1 MPAPEQGP
9 EADRTLPKRL
19 RVRRTADYRRIQGK
33 GLRVR
38 ERLLLALVLPGPS
51 ADSRVGITVSR
62 KVGNAVVRNRVKRWL
77 REAIRH
83 ERGRLGSR
91 GASWDVVLIA
101 HPDAAGGS
109 ASAVRASVASAF
121 DRIARGEHHR
131 RPLSKRRSGRKG
143 SR

>member
-9 EADRTLPKRL
+9 PADFSLPKRL
-19 RVRRTADYRRIQGK
+19 RVRRTTEYRRIQGR
-33 GLRVR
+33 GRRLR
-38 ERLLLALVLPGPS
+38 ERLLLALVLPGQS

-83 ERGRLGSR
+83 ERGRLGAR

-101 HPDAAGGS
+101 HPDAAG
-109 ASAVRASVASAF
+109 ASAHSVRVDVASAF
-121 DRIARGEHHR
+121 DRIARGEHQS
-131 RPLSKRRSGRKG
+131 RPLSRRRSGRKG